1 MRIISGD
8 FKNRRIDFKQIN
20 IRPTT
25 DFAKESLFNILHN
38 YYEFEDLIVLD
49 LFAGSGNIS
58 YEFASRKVKEI
69 TSVDNNAKCI
79 NFIKSTQHRLEIK
92 NLIPILT
99 NVSSYLNRIDNK
111 YDLIFADPPY
121 SYPQDNYNKLI
132 ERIFKKNIL
141 LENGMLILEHSKFVN
156 FEEHKYFY
164 MKKKYGNVQFTF
176 FKIQE

>member
-8 FKNRRIDFKQIN
+8 LKNRRVDFKQIN

-38 YYEFEDLIVLD
+38 YYELEDLIVLD

-58 YEFASRKVKEI
+58 YEFASRRVKEV

-79 NFIKSTQHRLEIK
+79 NFIKSTQHRLVIK
-92 NLIPILT
+92 NLIPILA
-99 NVSSYLNRIDNK
+99 NVTSYLNRQDNK
-111 YDLIFADPPY
+111 YDVIFADPPY
-121 SYPQDNYNKLI
+121 SYPKDNYNKLVK
-132 ERIFKKNIL
+132 RIFKNNIL

-156 FEEHKYFY
+156 FEEHEYFY
-164 MKKKYGNVQFTF
+164 MNKKYGNVQFTF